1 MGRQSSDVV
10 DLALSNNKTHGVHL
24 KPAAQTR
31 SAPVPRVRP
40 YSGAVSIQRVSSTE
54 IYANPWLSVRE
65 DAILHADG
73 SPGIY
78 SVVDKPTGVI
88 VIPREKS
95 NLYLVEQFRY
105 AVGARRWE
113 FPAGTAPD
121 RQMLPPEQLA
131 VRELGEETGLRAGS
145 LTQIGTVDVAP
156 GFSSQRQSVFLAE
169 QLTAGPAAREH
180 EEQDMDARWWTT
192 ADVWAAVTAGA
203 ICDAQTLAAL
213 TLLSAHDTATAP

>member
-1 MGRQSSDVV
+1 M
-10 DLALSNNKTHGVHL
+10 
-24 KPAAQTR
+24 
-31 SAPVPRVRP
+31 PRVGP

-65 DAILHADG
+65 DAILRADG

-88 VIPREKS
+88 VIPRAGDK
-95 NLYLVEQFRY
+95 LYLVEQFRY
-105 AVGARRWE
+105 AVGARRRE

-121 RQMLPPEQLA
+121 RRTLPPEQLA
-131 VRELGEETGLRAGS
+131 IRELGEETGLHADV
-145 LTQIGTVDVAP
+145 LTQIGTVNVAP

-169 QLTAGPAAREH
+169 ELTPGPAAREH
-180 EEQDMDARWWTT
+180 EEQNMDARWWPI
-192 ADVWAAVTAGA
+192 ADVWVAVTSGE

-213 TLLSAHDTATAP
+213 TLLAAHDAIGDRTPTV